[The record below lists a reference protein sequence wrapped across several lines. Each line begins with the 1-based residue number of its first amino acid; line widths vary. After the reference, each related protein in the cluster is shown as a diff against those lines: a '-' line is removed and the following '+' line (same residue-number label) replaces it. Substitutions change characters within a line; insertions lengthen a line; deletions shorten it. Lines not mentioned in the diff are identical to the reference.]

1 MFFLASR
8 FAPLWA
14 AALMV
19 SAFWFFAGTLDLPLI
34 GDRRRIWPA
43 FFVAAVWFAALL
55 RMDAVH
61 VITAAVAAH
70 AISRSGTIALV
81 WVSRPAACPPAL
93 SPRLRTAEAF
103 AAIAEGTAVAFL
115 AGIRAGALI
124 VAGAYL
130 LIRLARAVCY
140 RGLGGIDSASLA
152 IFQRLVELFALFV
165 AGFLI

>member
-19 SAFWFFAGTLDLPLI
+19 SAFWLLAGTLDFPLI
-34 GDRRRIWPA
+34 GDRRRFWPA
-43 FFVAAVWFAALL
+43 FFATAVWFAALL
-55 RMDAVH
+55 RMDTLHLVA
-61 VITAAVAAH
+61 AAVVAH
-70 AISRSGTIALV
+70 AVSRSGTIALV

-93 SPRLRTAEAF
+93 SPRLRTGQAL
-103 AAIAEGTAVAFL
+103 AAIAEGIAVAFV

-130 LIRLARAVCY
+130 LIRFARTVCY
-140 RGLGGIDSASLA
+140 KRVGGVDNASLA
-152 IFQRLVELFALFV
+152 IFQRVLELFALFV